1 MSDQEQGTVRTRSG
15 TWGWRLRTFSSWPKS
30 APTARLL
37 GFEDPAN
44 PVNTMSVRIEP
55 EEDFSEEDVR
65 RLSLVPVRR
74 RFQDKSGNVWIA
86 HPASQPVARSGETAR
101 QVSLHSLD
109 HGSKTAVLPPGRT
122 LGDLKNKEL
131 VSLV

>member
-1 MSDQEQGTVRTRSG
+1 MSNHDHGTIKTRSG
-15 TWGWRLRTFSSWPKS
+15 TWGWKLKTFSSWPKS
-30 APTARLL
+30 SPTARVL

-44 PVNTMSVRIEP
+44 PINTMSVRIEP
-55 EEDFSEEDVR
+55 EEEFSEEDVE
-65 RLSLVPVRR
+65 RLSLVPLKR
-74 RFQDKSGNVWIA
+74 RFQDGSGNVWIA
-86 HPASQPVARSGETAR
+86 HPASEPGGRSEKSVR

-109 HGSKTAVLPPGRT
+109 QESRTADLPPGRT